1 MAPEGRMS
9 QHSRTIS
16 CDGDG
21 AGNGKVMDL
30 VESPLEGARR
40 HPWERA
46 RAAFFLELL
55 RPILQEREV
64 SVLDLG
70 SGDAYFA
77 GRAAGELGA
86 RLTCVDLGYDAGT
99 IARLKRLYPSLELAS
114 EVPDRRFDVVIALD
128 VAEHV
133 EDDLAFV
140 TSIRE
145 KQLTPSGH
153 LLFSVP
159 AHRWL
164 WSSHDVALKHF
175 RRYARG
181 EGRRLLER
189 AGLTVARDGSLFGS
203 LVMPR
208 AVSVGL
214 ERLRG
219 TSVGPP
225 SEGAIA
231 WSAPDWIT
239 RAVMAA
245 LAVDAR
251 VSMGASRAGLPLPG
265 LSYWA
270 IAQKRGGA

>member
-1 MAPEGRMS
+1 
-9 QHSRTIS
+9 
-16 CDGDG
+16 
-21 AGNGKVMDL
+21 MDL

-46 RAAFFLELL
+46 RARFFLDRL
-55 RPILQEREV
+55 RPVARGPG
-64 SVLDLG
+64 SAVLDLG
-70 SGDAYFA
+70 AGDAYFA
-77 GRAAGELGA
+77 GRAASELGV
-86 RLTCVDLGYDAGT
+86 RFTCADLGYDDAT
-99 IARLKRLYPSLELAS
+99 LKTLARLHPELELVRA
-114 EVPDRRFDVVIALD
+114 VPPDRRFDVVIALD

-140 TSIRE
+140 SEIVEQR
-145 KQLTPSGH
+145 LRASGH

-159 AHRWL
+159 AQRWL

-189 AGLTVARDGSLFGS
+189 AGLHVVEDGGLFGS
-203 LVMPR
+203 LLMPR
-208 AVSVGL
+208 AISVAL
-214 ERLRG
+214 ERMRG
-219 TSVGPP
+219 PSGKPA

-231 WSAPDWIT
+231 WDAPSWVT
-239 RAVMAA
+239 SVVMGA

-251 VSMGASRAGLPLPG
+251 LSIGAARAGLPLPG

-270 IAQKRGGA
+270 LARKRGVP

>member
-1 MAPEGRMS
+1 
-9 QHSRTIS
+9 
-16 CDGDG
+16 
-21 AGNGKVMDL
+21 MDL

-40 HPWERA
+40 HPWERTRA
-46 RAAFFLELL
+46 RFFLDRL
-55 RPILQEREV
+55 RTIARRPGAT
-64 SVLDLG
+64 VLDLG
-70 SGDAYFA
+70 AGDAYFA
-77 GRAAGELGA
+77 GLASSELGVHI
-86 RLTCVDLGYDAGT
+86 TCADLGYDAET
-99 IARLKRLYPSLELAS
+99 RARLGRLYPSLELVR
-114 EVPDRRFDVVIALD
+114 EVPDRRYDVVIALD

-140 TSIRE
+140 SEIAE
-145 KQLTPSGH
+145 KRLAPSGH

-175 RRYARG
+175 RRYGRG

-189 AGLTVARDGSLFGS
+189 AGLEVVEDGSLFGS

-208 AVSVGL
+208 AVSVAL
-214 ERLRG
+214 EKVRG
-219 TSVGPP
+219 PSGKPA

-231 WSAPDWIT
+231 WNAPSWVT
-239 RAVMAA
+239 SAVMSA

-251 VSMGASRAGLPLPG
+251 VSMGASKAGVPLPG

-270 IAQKRGGA
+270 VAHQRADG